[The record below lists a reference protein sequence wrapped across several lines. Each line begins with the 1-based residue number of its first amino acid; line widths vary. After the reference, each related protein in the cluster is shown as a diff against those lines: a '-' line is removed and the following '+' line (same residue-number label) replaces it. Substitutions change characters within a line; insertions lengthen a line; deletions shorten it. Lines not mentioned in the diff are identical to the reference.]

1 MASVS
6 FSFAFSFTTKI
17 IKKIIKN
24 NKKKKEM
31 VLILARSTLNSIET
45 LIFQELIDS
54 EINHEE
60 YTTIINEEEKYRGY
74 KNNEKSKKL
83 C

>member
-1 MASVS
+1 
-6 FSFAFSFTTKI
+6 
-17 IKKIIKN
+17 
-24 NKKKKEM
+24 M